1 MILAIVEGQNLKS
14 FLKQSNPTMEGPPTS
29 LKRSPSTFQCV
40 LTALKFTIPIFDKIY
55 LFVLSLLIVCVC
67 VCVCVFVCMC
77 VFISFHGKDFS

>member
-14 FLKQSNPTMEGPPTS
+14 FLKQSNPTMEG
-29 LKRSPSTFQCV
+29 PSTFQCV